1 MINIDIDLS
10 GFDEIF
16 NQINEAEHKFIMKLQ
31 RIGEMYVA
39 QGRKHKGKS
48 GTLKDYTDRS
58 GNLRH
63 AHSYRLYK
71 DGRVLYENI
80 GSSVTGAFL
89 DKYKTGV
96 GIELVCGN
104 GMEYCTYVEGK
115 GYDVVSSG
123 FLKAESEARKL

>member
-1 MINIDIDLS
+1 MIDINIDLS

-31 RIGEMYVA
+31 RIGEIYVGVA
-39 QGRKHKGKS
+39 RSKGNY
-48 GTLKDYTDRS
+48 KDRT
-58 GNLRH
+58 GNLRN
-63 AHSYRLYK
+63 ANSYRLYK

-80 GSSVTGAFL
+80 GSSVTGAFM
-89 DKYKTGV
+89 DQYKIGV

-104 GMEYCTYVEGK
+104 GMEYCTYVESKGK
-115 GYDVVSSG
+115 DVVSNG

>member
-1 MINIDIDLS
+1 MIDIDIDLS

-16 NQINEAEHKFIMKLQ
+16 KEIDQAERKVILKLQ
-31 RIGEMYVA
+31 RIGDMYVA
-39 QGRKHKGKS
+39 EARRHKGKGS
-48 GTLKDYTDRS
+48 VPKDYQDRTE
-58 GNLRH
+58 NLRN
-63 AHSYRLYK
+63 ANSYRLYK
-71 DGRVLYENI
+71 DGRVLYESI

-89 DKYKTGV
+89 DAYMHGV